1 MPRSHEWGFSALVLA
16 GDAELRGLLETFYLL
31 EVGWLILVFSELVVM
46 QTKQL
51 PSLLSLQA

>member
-16 GDAELRGLLETFYLL
+16 GDAELRGLLETLHL
-31 EVGWLILVFSELVVM
+31 SEVGWLLLVFSEFVVM

-51 PSLLSLQA
+51 PRLLSLQA